1 MEPSSAESSGKR
13 RKLGLLAW
21 AAYDWANQ
29 PYATLIQT
37 FVFSVYFMR
46 SVAESETTGSAQWG
60 TALGVAGLVVA
71 IAGPILGAI
80 ADQGGKR
87 KPWIIGFTLLCVVAI
102 ALMWFVE
109 PSPHFVWLALILVG
123 VATIGSEL
131 SLVFYNSLLP
141 TLASA
146 DRVGRWSGW
155 GWGLGYAGG
164 LLCLMIALFVFIGPK
179 GAWLGLNADS
189 GEPVRAV
196 ALFAAAWYLL
206 FALPLFIFTPDV
218 PSSGK
223 SWEAMVREG
232 LGQLT
237 RTLRQIRQHGPIMRF
252 LVAHMIYID
261 GLATLFAFGGIYA
274 AGIGAFAFAWIDD
287 RIGSKA
293 TVLLSLIGLIVSGT
307 VILLVHSFA
316 LFWTFALIL
325 GLFVGPAQAAG
336 RSLLARMAPESMQN
350 QMFGL
355 FALSGKATA
364 FLGPLLAGW
373 LIYWAGSQRVG
384 MATLVVLFA
393 IGFLIMLTVPR
404 EKSRNPA

>member
-1 MEPSSAESSGKR
+1 
-13 RKLGLLAW
+13 
-21 AAYDWANQ
+21 
-29 PYATLIQT
+29 
-37 FVFSVYFMR
+37 
-46 SVAESETTGSAQWG
+46 
-60 TALGVAGLVVA
+60 
-71 IAGPILGAI
+71 
-80 ADQGGKR
+80 
-87 KPWIIGFTLLCVVAI
+87 
-102 ALMWFVE
+102 
-109 PSPHFVWLALILVG
+109 
-123 VATIGSEL
+123 L

-146 DRVGRWSGW
+146 DRIGRWSGW

-232 LGQLT
+232 LDQLT

-274 AGIGAFAFAWIDD
+274 AGTFGLSGEMLLVLGIALNVAAGIGAFAFAWIDD

-307 VILLVHSFA
+307 VILLVHSLA